1 MKTFEA
7 QFIYFVIKEV
17 QWYQIFFPKTNYAL
31 AKSKKLHQRA
41 VGLLGKEC
49 LLVRHS
55 GLIFVEINHLNC
67 LDSRERCETI
77 FCLKKK

>member
-1 MKTFEA
+1 M
-7 QFIYFVIKEV
+7 ISD
-17 QWYQIFFPKTNYAL
+17 FFPKTNYAL

-49 LLVRHS
+49 SQTL